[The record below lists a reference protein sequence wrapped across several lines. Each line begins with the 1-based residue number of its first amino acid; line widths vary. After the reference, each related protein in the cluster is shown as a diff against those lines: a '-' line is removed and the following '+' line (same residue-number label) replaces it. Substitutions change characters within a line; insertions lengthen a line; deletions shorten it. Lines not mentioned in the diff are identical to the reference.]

1 MNIAMQKGLE
11 SDSMRSEY
19 NMFRSAVKDMDRMIG
34 GVREEMETDSSEN
47 TAFVCE
53 YDMFREVYRLQRRLL
68 MRTGETM
75 FLTMATLR
83 SKVTDRHEP
92 LKNERAM
99 SALLEC
105 CKHELRMGDSICR
118 YSDDQYAIMFPVDS
132 YENAVKVMERV
143 RMSFYRKSNLNE
155 YMLVYKIRPLK
166 NAKE

>member
-1 MNIAMQKGLE
+1 
-11 SDSMRSEY
+11 
-19 NMFRSAVKDMDRMIG
+19 
-34 GVREEMETDSSEN
+34 
-47 TAFVCE
+47 
-53 YDMFREVYRLQRRLL
+53 

-83 SKVTDRHEP
+83 SRRTDRHEP

-99 SALLEC
+99 TALLEC

-132 YENAVKVMERV
+132 YENAVKVLERV

-155 YMLVYKIRPLK
+155 YMLVYKICPLK